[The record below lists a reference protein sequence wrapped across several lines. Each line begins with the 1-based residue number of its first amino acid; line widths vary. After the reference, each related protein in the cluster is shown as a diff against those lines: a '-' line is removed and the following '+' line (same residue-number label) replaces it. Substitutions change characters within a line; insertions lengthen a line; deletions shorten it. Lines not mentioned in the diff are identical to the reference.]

1 MIGNSTPL
9 KGKAAKFLR
18 ITLLRTNMSPVL
30 VPVGK
35 FSWYLPLKY
44 LWPEME
50 SFKRKWNFQFYLLQL
65 NLLKITVQSKYSP
78 RDIVRTISYPFNFF
92 SRVTEFRVQHT
103 DLPHLSM
110 HFIPF
115 VDKPPWLS
123 VQCRQTKMPESGPK
137 SLWGG
142 MLHMPGM
149 DLTEAG
155 DIKTRW
161 QEYTEEIYKKDLH
174 DPE

>member
-9 KGKAAKFLR
+9 KGKAARFLR

-30 VPVGK
+30 LPVGK

-44 LWPEME
+44 LWPETE

-65 NLLKITVQSKYSP
+65 NFPKTTVQSKYSP
-78 RDIVRTISYPFNFF
+78 RDIVHTISYPIFF

-110 HFIPF
+110 HFIPV
-115 VDKPPWLS
+115 VDKPPSGS
-123 VQCRQTKMPESGPK
+123 VYSVDKLKCLNQGQNHSEVAC
-137 SLWGG
+137 
-142 MLHMPGM
+142 
-149 DLTEAG
+149 
-155 DIKTRW
+155 
-161 QEYTEEIYKKDLH
+161 YTCLVWT
-174 DPE
+174 